1 MKGQMS
7 HIQQKIYKVE
17 KYDDPVMT
25 YCAAVRIEL
34 HNPNFNLDLLNWKMA
49 HQLLWHWDTFTPILV
64 VLHLRA
70 VTS

>member
-34 HNPNFNLDLLNWKMA
+34 HNPNFNLDLLN
-49 HQLLWHWDTFTPILV
+49 
-64 VLHLRA
+64 
-70 VTS
+70 